1 MAKLIGLH
9 LPKHSDIETSAERIK
24 ESNFDA
30 SWRVIDAGFALP
42 PSDDA
47 IYWWLLDDVKPTFA
61 DAKRRAAHHAEYGN
75 TAYAFSSGRSFNATQ
90 AISHANES
98 QFLLRLAD
106 DALIHSQRIS
116 EWCGHGPVLEEDLAL
131 GNIALDYLGQ
141 ARLLY
146 SHIGQT
152 EGRSRGE
159 DELAYFRNDD
169 EFFNSSLVE
178 LPNSS
183 GFGERDYSIT
193 IAKLFLHS
201 SFMLLKWRV
210 LTNST
215 NPVLAAVAAKSMKEC
230 RYHFDHSTLWVKRFG
245 DGTVESKARITNALT
260 YLWPYTNE
268 WFEDDLVDEYAH
280 TQQLGALNS
289 GLKDA
294 WQNLVAPILLEA
306 TLTKPEETRFL
317 SQGKHGTHSESLSLL
332 LAEMQSLAR
341 QHPGAT
347 W

>member
-1 MAKLIGLH
+1 MAKLIRLH
-9 LPKHSDIETSAERIK
+9 WPKQSDVDTSGEKVR
-24 ESNFDA
+24 ESNFDMSWVEIEA
-30 SWRVIDAGFALP
+30 SSPLSQSEDL
-42 PSDDA
+42 
-47 IYWWLLDDVKPTFA
+47 IYWWLLDDEKATVI
-61 DAKRRAAHHAEYGN
+61 DAKRRKAHYAEYGD
-75 TAYAFSSGRSFNATQ
+75 TAYAFSARQPFSVSQ
-90 AISHANES
+90 AISHASES
-98 QFLLRLAD
+98 RFLLRLAD

-159 DELAYFRNDD
+159 DELAYFRNDP
-169 EFFNSSLVE
+169 EFYNSSLVE

-183 GFGERDYSIT
+183 SFGERDYAVT

-201 SFMLLKWRV
+201 SFMLLKWRA
-210 LTNST
+210 LTSST
-215 NPVLAAVAAKSMKEC
+215 NAVLAAVAAKSMKEC
-230 RYHFDHSTLWVKRFG
+230 RYHFDHSALWVKRFG
-245 DGTVESKARITNALT
+245 DGTAESNARITSALS

-268 WFEDDLVDEYAH
+268 WFEDDLTDEYAH
-280 TQQLGALNS
+280 QHQLGVLNAS
-289 GLKDA
+289 LNDA
-294 WQNLVAPILLEA
+294 WQNLVASILLEA
-306 TLTKPEETRFL
+306 TLTKPDQTRFL
-317 SQGKHGTHSESLSLL
+317 SYGKQGTHSESLSLL